1 MRQKLSAGRPMVWL
15 MTIFTMAIIATVI
28 VSSGCGTSRTN
39 VAAAPG
45 KQTVDEGP
53 VKAEIEIRI
62 ENFVFVPAGTTIAPG
77 TRVTWVNK
85 DDAPHTA
92 TSTDDRFNSE
102 GLDTDDK
109 FSFVF
114 REKGDFP
121 YYCALHPHM
130 KGVIKV
136 Q

>member
-1 MRQKLSAGRPMVWL
+1 MVWL
-15 MTIFTMAIIATVI
+15 MTTLTMAIIATVI
-28 VSSGCGTSRTN
+28 LSSGCGTSGTN
-39 VAAAPG
+39 STAKSG
-45 KQTVDEGP
+45 RQTPDDGP
-53 VKAEIEIRI
+53 VSAEIEIKI
-62 ENFVFVPAGTTIAPG
+62 ENFVFVPAEATVAPG

-92 TSTDDRFNSE
+92 TSTDDRFGSD

-109 FSFVF
+109 YSFVF
-114 REKGDFP
+114 REKGDFS